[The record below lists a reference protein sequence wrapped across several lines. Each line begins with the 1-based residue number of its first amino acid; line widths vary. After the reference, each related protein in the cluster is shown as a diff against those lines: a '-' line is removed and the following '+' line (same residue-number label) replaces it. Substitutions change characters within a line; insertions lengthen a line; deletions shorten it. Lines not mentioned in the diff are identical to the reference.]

1 LVKKIGQ
8 IFSIDDKDRAI
19 LRRLIRDPTISDNQI
34 AKLAS
39 MPVKTVNRRRKALE
53 DNEIVSYH
61 LNVNMGKGGTG
72 RFMARHLY
80 IIEFKLGFPQS
91 RLITEIKEEPNV
103 RTIFTDHIYESHI
116 AEVDGHTALIMLVE
130 GRSDEEINDA
140 FNSKI
145 IPSLKKNHGEDAIID
160 VKTIRL
166 GEPIR
171 IFHNYIFMVN
181 MEKGK
186 IKEEWSDNTIFV
198 E

>member
-72 RFMARHLY
+72 RFLARHLY
-80 IIEFKLGFPQS
+80 IIVFKLGFPQS

-186 IKEEWSDNTIFV
+186 IKEEWSDNAIFV